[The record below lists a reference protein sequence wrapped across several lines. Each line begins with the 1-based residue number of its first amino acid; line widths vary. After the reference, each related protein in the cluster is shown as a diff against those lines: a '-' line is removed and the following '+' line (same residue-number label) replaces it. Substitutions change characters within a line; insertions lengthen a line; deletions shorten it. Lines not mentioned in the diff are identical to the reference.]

1 MDTTA
6 QMILK
11 RKHQIETD
19 SVIESIKKGSSVRKI
34 IDWVTPG
41 GGKSTLPIIAG
52 KLIKAGLTDALC
64 WVVPRQSL
72 QDQGERNFLDPVF
85 RDMFDHQM
93 IIRAST
99 NDENPC
105 RGLSGF
111 ITTYQAIGVC
121 NSCLDF
127 VFKRNR
133 MILVLDEFHHVEHEG
148 IWHKALQSLVNDAE
162 YLLLMTGTLER
173 GDGKKIA
180 FMPYV
185 RAGYGDKPNLQ
196 PNNET
201 AIVQYSRR
209 DALAEKAIIPLSFHL
224 SDGHAKWID
233 MDGLERE
240 SDISKAPKDIAS
252 QALFTAISTGFADE
266 LLQAG
271 LQHWQKIKKYN
282 HKSKLL
288 IVTAN
293 YELAQITANSLS
305 MMGLNSEIATS
316 HESKQAAQA
325 IKDFKS
331 DKLDILVTIAMA
343 YEGLDVPDITHIVCL
358 TNIRSTPWIEQ
369 MVARSVRVQKDIP
382 YESQAGYIFAPD
394 DVFFREIVKKIEKEQ
409 LPFVQKAFKVDDD
422 EQLSLFTD
430 NENNEENPFKIQPL
444 ESNLNGHREV
454 YLGNTLLKKE
464 DNVTYKP
471 VTVQQ
476 ELTPTEIETNLRQK
490 IQKHVSKYCF
500 AHDFKHEDINREI
513 KEKFGKSRKDMTI
526 SELKRVYLW
535 VQKTYYILYF

>member
-1 MDTTA
+1 MK
-6 QMILK
+6 K
-11 RKHQIETD
+11 RKHQTETD
-19 SVIESIKKGSSVRKI
+19 SVIESIKTGSSVRKI

-52 KLIKAGLTDALC
+52 KLIKTGLADALC

-72 QDQGERNFLDPVF
+72 QDQGERNFIDPVF
-85 RDMFDHQM
+85 RDMFDHNM
-93 IIRAST
+93 VIRKST
-99 NDENPC
+99 NDDNPC

-111 ITTYQAIGVC
+111 ITTYQAIGIC

-127 VFKRNR
+127 IFARNR

-148 IWHKALQSLVNDAE
+148 TWFKALNSLVNDAA

-180 FMPYV
+180 FMPYNDI
-185 RAGYGDKPNLQ
+185 GSGFKPDLQ
-196 PNNET
+196 PDDKT
-201 AIVQYSRR
+201 AIIEYSRR
-209 DALAEKAIIPLSFHL
+209 DALAEKAIIPLSFYL
-224 SDGHAKWID
+224 SDGQAKWIN
-233 MDGLERE
+233 MDGIERE
-240 SDISKAPKDIAS
+240 SSIKKAPKDIAS

-271 LQHWQKIKKYN
+271 LKHWQKTKKYN
-282 HKSKLL
+282 QKSKLL
-288 IVTAN
+288 VVTAN
-293 YELAQITANSLS
+293 YKLAQITANSLS

-331 DKLDILVTIAMA
+331 DKIDILVTIAMA

-394 DVFFREIVKKIEKEQ
+394 DIFFREIVKKIEKEQ
-409 LPFVQKAFKVDDD
+409 LPFVQKVLVVGNDDN
-422 EQLSLFTD
+422 QLSLFDTK
-430 NENNEENPFKIQPL
+430 NEDDYYKLKIQPL
-444 ESNLNGHREV
+444 LSNLNGHREV
-454 YLGNTLLKKE
+454 YLGNALPKKE
-464 DNVTYKP
+464 DNAIYKP
-471 VTVQQ
+471 ITVQQ
-476 ELTPTEIETNLRQK
+476 ELTPTEIETSLRQK
-490 IQKHVSKYCF
+490 IQKHVGMYCF
-500 AHDFKHEDINREI
+500 NRDEKHEDINREI
-513 KEKFGKSRKDMTI
+513 KERFGKGRKDMTI
-526 SELKRVYLW
+526 SELKQVYIW
-535 VQKTYYILYF
+535 VQKTYYVMI